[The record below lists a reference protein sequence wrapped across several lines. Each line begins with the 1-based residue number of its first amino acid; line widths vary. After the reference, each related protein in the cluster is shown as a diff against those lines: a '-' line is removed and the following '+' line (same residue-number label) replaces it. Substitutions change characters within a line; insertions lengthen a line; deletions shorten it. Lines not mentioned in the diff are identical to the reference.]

1 MKKYFIVGKI
11 LLASSIILPIFGGS
25 LSVGPQ
31 KVSALEQF
39 TQEDAEQLTKQF
51 IDVSKDADWDT
62 ALTLVSPSL
71 KKVLS
76 KEKLSQMWMTFTG
89 PYGEIEKST
98 LKTITNDGVHTK
110 VSWLISTNV
119 SQYELVFKMD
129 SENLVNDFR
138 SEISYPDGTFLMPA
152 YDRENYT
159 EKQVVIGEGE
169 YLLPGVLTVP
179 EGDGPFPAVVLVHG
193 SGAND
198 MDSTFYYAKPF
209 RDLAVGLANEGIAVL
224 RYDKR
229 TKTHGIRTS
238 LESHFSIQEET
249 VIDANKAV
257 ELLKSQSEVDVEN
270 IFVLGHSQ
278 GAFALP
284 LIVENDTEHDIKGII
299 GAAGLAGKFQDL
311 LLWQVEQQLERAKQM
326 NAPVEQL
333 STIEEQLQFLQG
345 QFRILNDSQYSLD
358 NVPKEF
364 QMQPASWWFDI
375 RDYVPT
381 TLIKEQAVPYL
392 ILHGEKDIQ
401 VPMSEFEKLKSELQ
415 NRENTQFKTYPNMFH
430 TLVNYAGNPD
440 GMTEYL
446 TPGNV
451 SEEFIMDIAAWV
463 KTGKVR
469 ESSKIDPSFYKDYQE
484 GLYWSEAIKWAL
496 NEKIIFGYG
505 DEKVLKPNQPI
516 TESQYLRMLFRYTLG
531 DSLKNESIKSIYALA
546 NKEELSVTG
555 KTNAILTRSDAA
567 LLLAQNFASKEITK
581 KEAVQWLYDNNIV
594 QGYVDKQGEPSKT
607 YESFQPD
614 MNISRAHLVTILY
627 NLHQSGIISKM

>member
-1 MKKYFIVGKI
+1 MMKKYFVVGKI
-11 LLASSIILPIFGGS
+11 LLASAIVLPIFGES
-25 LSVGPQ
+25 SSVSSQ
-31 KVSALEQF
+31 KVSAVEQF
-39 TQEDAEQLTKQF
+39 TPADAEQLTKQF
-51 IDVSKDADWDT
+51 IDASKKADWEV
-62 ALTLVSPSL
+62 ALPLMSSSL
-71 KKVLS
+71 KKELS
-76 KEKLSQMWMTFTG
+76 KEGLIQIWTAFTE

-98 LKTITNDGVHTK
+98 LKAVTNDGVHTK
-110 VSWLISTNV
+110 VSWFISTNV
-119 SQYELVFKMD
+119 SQYELVFKLNQ
-129 SENLVNDFR
+129 ENLINDFH
-138 SEISYPDGTFLMPA
+138 SEISYPDGTFLTPT
-152 YDRENYT
+152 YDRKNYI

-169 YLLPGVLTVP
+169 YVLPGLLTVP
-179 EGDGPFPAVVLVHG
+179 EGDGPFPVVVLVHG

-229 TKTHGIRTS
+229 TKTHGIRTA
-238 LESHFSIQEET
+238 LESKFSIREET

-257 ELLKSQSEVDVEN
+257 ELLKSQPEIDAEN

-278 GAFALP
+278 GAFSLP
-284 LIVENDTEHDIKGII
+284 LIVENDREHDIKGII
-299 GAAGLAGKFQDL
+299 GAAGLGGKFQDL
-311 LLWQVEQQLERAKQM
+311 LLWQVEQQLERAKQL
-326 NAPVEQL
+326 NAPAEQL
-333 STIEEQLQFLQG
+333 ITIEAQLQFLQE
-345 QFRILNDSQYSLD
+345 QFSILNDPQYSLD

-364 QMQPASWWFDI
+364 QMQPTFWWFDI

-381 TLIKEQAVPYL
+381 SLAKEQVVPYL

-451 SEEFIMDIAAWV
+451 SEEFIMDIATWV
-463 KTGKVR
+463 KTGKTI
-469 ESSKIDPSFYKDYQE
+469 ETTKIDPSIYKDYRE

-496 NEKIIFGYG
+496 NEKIIFGYA

-516 TESQYLRMLFRYTLG
+516 TESQYLRMVFRYTLG
-531 DSLKNESIKSIYALA
+531 DSLKDESIKSIYALA
-546 NKEELSVTG
+546 KKEGLSVTE
-555 KTNAILTRSDAA
+555 KINATMTRGDVA
-567 LLLAQNFASKEITK
+567 LLLAQTFVKKDITK
-581 KEAVQWLYDNNIV
+581 KEAVQWLYDTNIV
-594 QGYVDKQGEPSKT
+594 QGYVDKKGKPSKT
-607 YESFQPD
+607 YESFQPN

-627 NLHQSGIISKM
+627 NLHQSGIASM

>member
-469 ESSKIDPSFYKDYQE
+469 ERSKIDPSFYKDYQE